1 MAETDFL
8 DFLTENDPLGL
19 LAEKPKVRPKAKN
32 SVLLNNFEE
41 IVSFFE
47 EHNREPQDSTK
58 DIKEFQLFCRLKAIR
73 SSADKVKKLK
83 EYDLYGLLNKDGV
96 LDIPLED
103 ILDDDPCGLLGNDY
117 DETIFTLKNVRKS
130 DRISPDYIARRKFC
144 KDFENYQP
152 MFETL
157 RQDLE
162 SGRRKLAVYNSQELA
177 PNNFYVLG
185 GVILFL
191 KSVEG
196 NVSNYQYMSG
206 ERRRYDGRTECIFDN
221 GTTSDMLFRSLDK
234 ALQRDGYAI
243 SDYVEDLS
251 LDNENVSDEDRP
263 KGYVYV
269 LRSRHAKLRNVP
281 DIYKIGSTN
290 TTVSDRIRN
299 AVNEPTYLYAGV
311 DIVETYRCFNI
322 PARELEDQ
330 LHTFFDRVRLNI
342 NIPDEKGAVISP
354 REWFCVSI
362 EAVSEAVK
370 LILLGTIKDYV
381 YDPDARKIIAKRA
394 FVAGKSF
401 SAEGVTPFVNATT
414 VNIEHFT
421 NQGTFNDLSGASIFF
436 PGKSISS
443 DTPTQIE

>member
-1 MAETDFL
+1 MAETNFL
-8 DFLTENDPLGL
+8 DFLSENDPLGL
-19 LAEKPKVRPKAKN
+19 LAEKTKIRPKARN
-32 SVLLNNFEE
+32 SVLVNNFEE

-83 EYDLYGLLNKDGV
+83 DYDLYGLLNKDGV

-103 ILDDDPCGLLGNDY
+103 ILSDDPCGLLGNDY
-117 DETIFTLKNVRKS
+117 DESIFSLTNVRKS
-130 DRISPDYIARRKFC
+130 DRISPDYIARRRFC
-144 KDFENYQP
+144 KDFETYQP

-162 SGRRKLAVYNSQELA
+162 NGRRKLAVYNSQQLA

-185 GVILFL
+185 GVILYL

-196 NVSNYQYMSG
+196 NVANYQYQSG
-206 ERRRYDGRTECIFDN
+206 DRRRFDGRTECIFDN

-243 SDYVEDLS
+243 SDYIEDVS
-251 LDNENVSDEDRP
+251 LDSDSVSDKDLP

-269 LRSRHAKLRNVP
+269 LRSRHSKLRNVP

-322 PARELEDQ
+322 QARELEDR
-330 LHTFFDRVRLNI
+330 LHTFFDQVRLNI

-354 REWFCVSI
+354 REWFCVSL
-362 EAVSEAVK
+362 EAISEAVK
-370 LILLGTIKDYV
+370 LILLGTIQDYV
-381 YDPDARKIIAKRA
+381 YDPDTRKIIAKKA
-394 FVAGKSF
+394 AISECPF
-401 SAEGVTPFVNATT
+401 SADGVTPFANAAT

-421 NQGTFNDLSGASIFF
+421 NQGTFNDFSGASIFF

-443 DTPTQIE
+443 DNPPQIQ

>member
-41 IVSFFE
+41 IVSFFK

-103 ILDDDPCGLLGNDY
+103 ILDDDPCGLLGSDY

-130 DRISPDYIARRKFC
+130 DRISPEYIARRKFC

-196 NVSNYQYMSG
+196 NVSSYQYMSG

-269 LRSRHAKLRNVP
+269 LRSRHAKLKNVP
-281 DIYKIGSTN
+281 DVYKIGSTN

-322 PARELEDQ
+322 PARE
-330 LHTFFDRVRLNI
+330 
-342 NIPDEKGAVISP
+342 
-354 REWFCVSI
+354 WFCVSI

-394 FVAGKSF
+394 SVAGSSF
-401 SAEGVTPFVNATT
+401 SAEGVTPFANATT

-443 DTPTQIE
+443 DTPPQLE